1 MADASLVGR
10 LLVATP
16 QLGDPNFVRAVVLV
30 VQHKDEGAVG
40 VVLNRP
46 SEVSIEQVLPNWAG
60 LASGPQVVFRGG
72 PVSPESALC
81 LARVSA
87 GDEPMGWKCLDVP
100 GLEDLG
106 LVDLDAPPVMLAQ
119 RLAGLRVFAGYA
131 GWDAGQL
138 ESEIGEGAW
147 YLLPAAAGDAFS
159 TDPRA
164 LWQRV
169 LRRQGGQLAMLATM
183 PDDPALN

>member
-16 QLGDPNFVRAVVLV
+16 QLGDPNFVRTVLLV
-30 VQHKDEGAVG
+30 VQHRDEGAVG

-46 SEVSIEQVLPNWAG
+46 SEVAIEQVLPNWAG

-72 PVSPESALC
+72 PVSPEAALC
-81 LARVSA
+81 LARVS
-87 GDEPMGWKCLDVP
+87 GGEEPMGWKCLEVP

-106 LVDLDAPPVMLAQ
+106 LVDLDAPPVMLAYK
-119 RLAGLRVFAGYA
+119 LAGLRVFAGYA

-138 ESEIGEGAW
+138 ENEIGDGSW
-147 YLLPAAAGDAFS
+147 YLLPAIAADPFS
-159 TDPRA
+159 EDPRA